1 MSAYGH
7 QMEQQFSAHSL
18 SSRGSGRRQSSYVM
32 DSGFYMSSF
41 ASTIFVGALVTVGV
55 ILITL
60 LIALTVM
67 LQSCQ
72 SRSHGVIEIEKPSY
86 DYNYCQIV
94 SLHVELNKVE
104 ADHFPSI
111 CRVVAL
117 QYIKEGQYA
126 RDLNSTMWMIQNYF
140 SSITPKRDG
149 VDVVLMDIDDI
160 LSSNPQ
166 YIKLLADRDDQYGS
180 RDCVEEAKQLKHG
193 FILRLYMKLHAS
205 RWPLILLSRK
215 PETQRNSSIEYLI
228 SAGFRAWSSLIMR
241 FEDDLQMDSCDYFSK
256 QRAAMQRKGLRIIG
270 TISSHMDA
278 LTGTSLGERI
288 FKLPNPIYYSF

>member
-1 MSAYGH
+1 
-7 QMEQQFSAHSL
+7 
-18 SSRGSGRRQSSYVM
+18 
-32 DSGFYMSSF
+32 MSSF
-41 ASTIFVGALVTVGV
+41 ASTIFIGALVTVGV

-166 YIKLLADRDDQYGS
+166 YIKLLADQ
-180 RDCVEEAKQLKHG
+180 
-193 FILRLYMKLHAS
+193 
-205 RWPLILLSRK
+205 
-215 PETQRNSSIEYLI
+215 
-228 SAGFRAWSSLIMR
+228 
-241 FEDDLQMDSCDYFSK
+241 
-256 QRAAMQRKGLRIIG
+256 
-270 TISSHMDA
+270 
-278 LTGTSLGERI
+278 
-288 FKLPNPIYYSF
+288 